1 MMEKTWEVREEELR
15 EEIAQRIEHEIEM
28 MMPPVDDIEF
38 AIYNA
43 MHWVL
48 EVVRGKHVDS

>member
-1 MMEKTWEVREEELR
+1 MMEKTWEIREKEIR
-15 EEIAQRIEHEIEM
+15 ESIAERIEHEIEM
-28 MMPPVDDIEF
+28 AMPPVDDTEF

-48 EVVRGKHVDS
+48 EVVRGNK